1 MIRLPIF
8 DLRITTRGKA
18 ERSEANYVNIMKKI
32 LVTGANGQLGS
43 ELKELASQYAQ
54 FEWVFADRSVL
65 DLSDLESISNT
76 LDGIQ
81 PHIIINCAAY
91 TAVDRAEMETEL
103 ADVLNHQAV
112 AVLAR
117 WAQFNECQLLHISTD
132 YVFDG
137 NSSAALTE
145 EATTAPINVYGQ
157 TKLAGE
163 HACLRENPN
172 AIVIRTSWVY
182 SRFGNNFVKTM
193 SRLMQER
200 DSLNVVNDQI
210 GSPTYAADLAQAI
223 LTIITHPN
231 WRSGIYHYS
240 NEGEISWYEFA
251 LAIQQ
256 IGGWDCAISGIP
268 SSNYPTP
275 AQRPHYS
282 LLDKSKIATT
292 FGVVVPEYRE
302 SLERCMKA

>member
-1 MIRLPIF
+1 M
-8 DLRITTRGKA
+8 
-18 ERSEANYVNIMKKI
+18 NKKI

-43 ELKELASQYAQ
+43 ELKVLSSHYSQ

-65 DLSDLESISNT
+65 DLSDLASISNV

-81 PHIIINCAAY
+81 PQIIINCAAY
-91 TAVDRAEMETEL
+91 TAVDKAETEIEL

-117 WAQFNECQLLHISTD
+117 WTKFNGCQLVHVSTD

-137 NSSAALTE
+137 SSSVALKE
-145 EATTAPINVYGQ
+145 EASTAPINVYGQ

-163 HACLRENPN
+163 QACLRENPE

-193 SRLMQER
+193 SRMLQER

-223 LTIITHPN
+223 LTIITHSH
-231 WRSGIYHYS
+231 WQAGIYHFS

-251 LAIQQ
+251 LAIQE
-256 IGGWDCAISGIP
+256 IGGWECAISGIP
-268 SSNYPTP
+268 SSDYPTP
-275 AQRPHYS
+275 ARRPHYS
-282 LLDKSKIATT
+282 LLDKSKITTT
-292 FGVVVPEYRE
+292 FGVVVPGYRE
-302 SLERCMKA
+302 SLERCMK

>member
-1 MIRLPIF
+1 M
-8 DLRITTRGKA
+8 
-18 ERSEANYVNIMKKI
+18 NKKI
-32 LVTGANGQLGS
+32 LVTGANGQLSS
-43 ELKELASQYAQ
+43 ELKELSSHYSQ

-65 DLSDLESISNT
+65 DLSNLSSISKV
-76 LDGIQ
+76 LDTIQ
-81 PHIIINCAAY
+81 PQIIINCAAY
-91 TAVDRAEMETEL
+91 TAVDKAETESEL
-103 ADVLNHQAV
+103 ADLLNHQAV
-112 AVLAR
+112 GVM
-117 WAQFNECQLLHISTD
+117 AQWSANHDCRLVHVSTD

-137 NSSAALTE
+137 NSNVALTE
-145 EATTAPINVYGQ
+145 EAPTGPINVYGQ

-163 HACLRENPN
+163 QACLRANPDS
-172 AIVIRTSWVY
+172 IVIRTSWVY

-223 LTIITHPN
+223 LTIITYSN
-231 WRSGIYHYS
+231 WQAGIYHFS

-251 LAIQQ
+251 LAIQE
-256 IGGWDCAISGIP
+256 IGGWDCTISGIP
-268 SSNYPTP
+268 SLDYPTP

-282 LLDKSKIATT
+282 LLDKSKITTT
-292 FGVVVPEYRE
+292 FGVVVPGYRE